1 MNELFKVELTKDQRD
16 MLLNG
21 LRFVRSSVALEC
33 RFPKDEVEQ
42 DRQQKYQEISNLVNQ
57 LNKAAAVPTASQ
69 V

>member
-1 MNELFKVELTKDQRD
+1 

-33 RFPKDEVEQ
+33 RFPSDEVDQ
-42 DRQQKYQEISNLVNQ
+42 NRQQKYQEISNLVDQ
-57 LNKAAAVPTASQ
+57 LNKDSAVPTASQ